1 MKHFSVGILLHIGW
15 LAICLCPIPL
25 LIFQK
30 QWVAAGGLGVLSS
43 IAVYQLYLYATN
55 VNRKLARF
63 FESVQYSDF
72 AIKFRSDNT
81 LGESFSEIN
90 QEFNKVLEAFRQTR
104 AEKEANLQ
112 YLNTIVQQISTG
124 LLAFDG
130 DGRVEL
136 LNGAALRILGIYRL
150 RQLSDLRDTHP
161 SLFEI
166 IENLTTS
173 THQLY
178 RTPSE
183 QPLTVNGTLIQLR
196 GKMVKIIALQN
207 IQSELDQQ
215 EVEAWQNLTRVLR
228 HEIMN
233 SLTPILSL
241 VGTMQE
247 IVKLDLSP
255 VLPQNEAIQD
265 LSEALD
271 TLQRRSSGMIQFV
284 NAYRDF
290 TSLPKPNMRE
300 LTAIELLNRTKQLFQ
315 EPFLQTNTQCHIEAT
330 PPDLKLTADA
340 PQIEQI
346 LINIL
351 KNATEAAA
359 TRIEIRAYAD
369 AQQRVC
375 IEITDNGHGMEPEAL
390 EKIFIPFYTTK
401 KTGSG
406 IGLSLSR
413 QIMQLHNGQLNVSS
427 IPNQSTTFLLR
438 F

>member
-1 MKHFSVGILLHIGW
+1 
-15 LAICLCPIPL
+15 
-25 LIFQK
+25 
-30 QWVAAGGLGVLSS
+30 
-43 IAVYQLYLYATN
+43 
-55 VNRKLARF
+55 
-63 FESVQYSDF
+63 
-72 AIKFRSDNT
+72 
-81 LGESFSEIN
+81 
-90 QEFNKVLEAFRQTR
+90 
-104 AEKEANLQ
+104 
-112 YLNTIVQQISTG
+112 
-124 LLAFDG
+124 
-130 DGRVEL
+130 
-136 LNGAALRILGIYRL
+136 
-150 RQLSDLRDTHP
+150 
-161 SLFEI
+161 
-166 IENLTTS
+166 
-173 THQLY
+173 
-178 RTPSE
+178 
-183 QPLTVNGTLIQLR
+183 
-196 GKMVKIIALQN
+196 
-207 IQSELDQQ
+207 
-215 EVEAWQNLTRVLR
+215 
-228 HEIMN
+228 
-233 SLTPILSL
+233 
-241 VGTMQE
+241 
-247 IVKLDLSP
+247 
-255 VLPQNEAIQD
+255 
-265 LSEALD
+265 
-271 TLQRRSSGMIQFV
+271 MIQFV

-315 EPFLQTNTQCHIEAT
+315 EPFLQTNTQCYIEAT
-330 PPDLKLTADA
+330 PPDLKLIADA

>member
-1 MKHFSVGILLHIGW
+1 MKHFSTGVLLRIVW
-15 LAICLCPIPL
+15 LAVCVGPL
-25 LIFQK
+25 PFLWVQK
-30 QWVAAGGLGVLSS
+30 QWVGVGCLSILAGIAA
-43 IAVYQLYLYATN
+43 YQLYYYTTN
-55 VNRKLARF
+55 INRKLTRF

-72 AIKFRSDNT
+72 AIKFRADNA
-81 LGESFSEIN
+81 LGKSFSEVN

-136 LNGAALRILGIYRL
+136 ANGAALRILGIYRL
-150 RQLSDLRDTHP
+150 RQLNDLREPHP
-161 SLFEI
+161 DLFEI
-166 IENLTTS
+166 IQNLTTNA
-173 THQLY
+173 HQLY
-178 RTPSE
+178 RTSND
-183 QPLTVNGTLIQLR
+183 QPITVNGTAIQLR
-196 GKMVKIIALQN
+196 GKVVKIVALQN
-207 IQSELDQQ
+207 IQSELAQQ

-241 VGTMQE
+241 VGTMKE
-247 IVKLDLSP
+247 IVQLDLAP
-255 VLPQNEAIQD
+255 ALPQNEAVQD
-265 LSEALD
+265 LSEALN

-290 TSLPKPNMRE
+290 TSLPSPILRT
-300 LTAIELLNRTKQLFQ
+300 LAAVELLNRTKQLLQ
-315 EPFLQTNTQCHIEAT
+315 ETLQQTQTKCTIEVT
-330 PPDLKLTADA
+330 PPNLEILADA
-340 PQIEQI
+340 AQIEQI

-351 KNATEAAA
+351 KNATEAGA
-359 TRIEIRAYAD
+359 TQIEIEAYKD
-369 AQQRVC
+369 VQQRVC
-375 IEITDNGHGMEPEAL
+375 VKITDNGHGMESEAL

-413 QIMQLHNGQLNVSS
+413 QIMQLHNGQLSVSS
-427 IPNQSTTFLLR
+427 APNQGTTFLLR